1 MIADKTYEKLKRMK
15 ESRGQSF
22 TELLDSL
29 ATPQTNAQ
37 RNKEL
42 IALRGTGTF
51 NPEEEARVKK
61 ILKEG
66 WEKWNKKL
74 YSTQM

>member
-15 ESRGQSF
+15 QARGQSF

-29 ATPQTNAQ
+29 TTPQSNAQ
-37 RNKEL
+37 RNKAL
-42 IALRGTGTF
+42 LALRGTGKYD
-51 NPEEEARVKK
+51 PVEEARIKK
-61 ILKEG
+61 MLQEG

-74 YSTQM
+74 SSTPM